1 MKMFTFTLWNKN
13 VRGLIEPPFR
23 KVNGLATLKQE
34 VSDEMG
40 ILNHQQQGAKGG
52 AEGLGVMGRP
62 GGSVLLLE
70 GCSRRGLSPR
80 ARVIA
85 DSRIRPLA
93 VLVHPTSRGKR
104 VGHLLRECWA
114 LAHR

>member
-1 MKMFTFTLWNKN
+1 MFTFTLWNKN
-13 VRGLIEPPFR
+13 VRGLIEPRFR

-62 GGSVLLLE
+62 GGSVLLRKAAAGE
-70 GCSRRGLSPR
+70 GSLHGP
-80 ARVIA
+80 
-85 DSRIRPLA
+85 
-93 VLVHPTSRGKR
+93 G
-104 VGHLLRECWA
+104 
-114 LAHR
+114 